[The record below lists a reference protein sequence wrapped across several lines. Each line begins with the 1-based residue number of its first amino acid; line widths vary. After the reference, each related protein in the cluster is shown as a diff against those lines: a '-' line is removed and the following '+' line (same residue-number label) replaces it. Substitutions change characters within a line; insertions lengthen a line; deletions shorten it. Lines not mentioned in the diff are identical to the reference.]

1 MEFECAP
8 ESFQATFHRNDL
20 PMKNRIATLL
30 LMMSVLFIS
39 DAHAGGSEYEATF
52 RGISFMGNGRFVLEL
67 DQPEGLLAT
76 FDSGNPGLRILL
88 TYKRSNFLDGDINR
102 KNVKEEDFIEGVNT
116 VLKSWKSG
124 QRVRFGL
131 MGAGLLRQSHMEGF
145 DAVSNGLK
153 LIDGVVYS
161 FD

>member
-1 MEFECAP
+1 M
-8 ESFQATFHRNDL
+8 SNTVL

-30 LMMSVLFIS
+30 FTMGVLS
-39 DAHAGGSEYEATF
+39 SADAYAGGDWHEATF
-52 RGISFMGNGRFVLEL
+52 RGISFMGSGQFVLEL

-76 FDSGNPGLRILL
+76 FDSGKPGLRILL
-88 TYKRSNFLDGDINR
+88 TYKKPTFLDGDINR
-102 KNVKEEDFIEGVNT
+102 KGVKEEDFIEGVNAI
-116 VLKSWKSG
+116 LKSWKPG

-131 MGAGLLRQSHMEGF
+131 MGAGLVRQSHSDPF
-145 DAVSNGLK
+145 DATSNGLK